1 MDSISE
7 AASSPRCSVCG
18 IAFPNSDL
26 IQYGNDK
33 ICASCKPAFFQRLK
47 EGIKFVKMNKVILSS
62 ITLDMFAVLFGGA
75 VALLPFFAG
84 EIL

>member
-26 IQYGNDK
+26 IQYGND
-33 ICASCKPAFFQRLK
+33 
-47 EGIKFVKMNKVILSS
+47 
-62 ITLDMFAVLFGGA
+62 
-75 VALLPFFAG
+75 
-84 EIL
+84 